1 MHINELDLNL
11 LRIFDAVYRQRSVSR
26 AAEALALSQP
36 AVSQGLTR
44 LRLVLKDALFTRAGR
59 GVAPTPTA
67 DALAQAVQQA
77 LQLVGQALHDAER
90 FDPAATRRTFHL
102 HMSDIG
108 ESEFLPD
115 LMRRVRRLAPG
126 ARIETRQLEYGQ
138 IENALDTGKIDL
150 AFGYLPGVE
159 KTRSQR
165 LFMERYVVIARA
177 DHPVLTQRPSR
188 QTLARLEYVVVR
200 QHSET
205 ARLLDRLALNDNI
218 RLSTPHFMVTPAIV
232 SATDLAVVLPMR
244 IAVKF
249 AKSAA
254 LRIAQPRWGLSDFG
268 VDLHWSNRAHDDP
281 ANRWLRQLAIE
292 LFREGGSNNSA
303 ADQSTSK
310 KRITTSAGRRSP
322 VPRNTRSIIQPSAGA
337 LVSNRGAQRK

>member
-26 AAEALALSQP
+26 AADALALSQP

-59 GVAPTPTA
+59 GVAPTATA
-67 DALAQAVQQA
+67 DALARAVPQA
-77 LQLVGQALHDAER
+77 LQLIGQALHAAER

-115 LMRRVRRLAPG
+115 LMQRVRRVAPG

-159 KTRSQR
+159 KTQSLR
-165 LFMERYVVIARA
+165 LFTERYVVIARA
-177 DHPVLTQRPSR
+177 DHPVLTERPSR
-188 QTLARLEYVVVR
+188 RTLAQLEYVVVR

-205 ARLLDRLALNDNI
+205 TKLLDRLGLNDNI

-232 SATDLAVVLPMR
+232 GATDLAVVLP
-244 IAVKF
+244 
-249 AKSAA
+249 
-254 LRIAQPRWGLSDFG
+254 LRIATKFAQNGRLRIVQPRWGQSEFG
-268 VDLHWSNRAHDDP
+268 IDLHWSYRAQHDP
-281 ANRWLRQLAIE
+281 ANRWLRQLAVE
-292 LFREGGSNNSA
+292 LFREPVTSRA
-303 ADQSTSK
+303 STP
-310 KRITTSAGRRSP
+310 RARS
-322 VPRNTRSIIQPSAGA
+322 
-337 LVSNRGAQRK
+337 